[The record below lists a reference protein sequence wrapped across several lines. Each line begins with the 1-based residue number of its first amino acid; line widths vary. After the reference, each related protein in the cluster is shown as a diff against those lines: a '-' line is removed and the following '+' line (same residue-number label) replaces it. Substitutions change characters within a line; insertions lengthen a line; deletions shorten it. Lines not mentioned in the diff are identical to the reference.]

1 MRVTAVSLL
10 AIFKLA
16 PNKSR
21 DQEVTYV
28 SIVSMNQ
35 FCFLCKIQNEVSVSE
50 YMVILVKHYDVIPYL
65 KLLWFRCC
73 YTPTADTGL

>member
-35 FCFLCKIQNEVSVSE
+35 FCFLLIFSG
-50 YMVILVKHYDVIPYL
+50 YYL
-65 KLLWFRCC
+65 NFRGRHICR
-73 YTPTADTGL
+73 PLKFR